1 MKSILDVSV
10 SCYPSYHKP
19 DNPKPVNLLTWLR
32 SAKYKE
38 AVEKIRSLPDKTA
51 RDALKATL
59 PAITPSGLFSRR
71 AEAGLLSHSGFIC
84 LDIDYKDNRQIHNF
98 AALHD
103 QLCHIENIAYLGLS
117 VSGQGYFALVPLAFP
132 EQHKAHFIA
141 LSKDFAR
148 LGIALDE
155 SCKDVCRLRG
165 YSYDADAYFNPYAKP
180 YSKIHSLTGLPACPQ
195 PHKKTT
201 AGKDQKDQPLGFASL
216 GGGEQAAVES
226 LIEQLTTRQL
236 DLTADY
242 RHWFEI
248 GCSLA
253 HAFGEA
259 GESYFHQVS
268 RFHPAYDAQQT
279 EKQFQE
285 CLKKR
290 YNYSIATF
298 FKYCKDAGVV
308 FMPAPEII
316 ISEPMSSA
324 SQLNKL
330 LLKNPALSAF
340 IADLDLQLS

>member
-19 DNPKPVNLLTWLR
+19 DNPKPVSLLTWLR

-38 AVEKIRSLPDKTA
+38 AVEKIRSLPDKPA

-71 AEAGLLSHSGFIC
+71 AEKDLIAHSGFIC

-98 AALHD
+98 AALHT

-132 EQHKAHFIA
+132 EQHKAHFTA
-141 LSKDFAR
+141 LSKDFTR

-165 YSYDADAYFNPYAKP
+165 YSYDANAYFNHYAKP
-180 YSKIHSLTGLPACPQ
+180 YAKIITQIGLPAYQ
-195 PHKKTT
+195 PHKITT
-201 AGKDQKDQPLGFASL
+201 TGKDQKDQSLGFASL

-236 DLTADY
+236 DLTANY

-253 HAFGEA
+253 QAFREA

-268 RFHPAYDAQQT
+268 RFHPDYNAGQT

-308 FMPAPEII
+308 FVPAPEII
-316 ISEPMSSA
+316 TTEPMSST
-324 SQLNKL
+324 SKLNKL
-330 LLKNPALSAF
+330 LLNNPALSAF
-340 IADLDLQLS
+340 IADLDLQLA